1 MKPGTIVY
9 KQSLKTSFES
19 KAYKL
24 VYTGKSKSGKE
35 IVFRYPAESDL
46 QMLCD
51 YINTLSKEQTFII
64 FQGEQVSLEE
74 EKIYL
79 DSQLKA
85 ISENKSVQLLAFFE
99 GKLVGNTQINLQSKA
114 TKHIGVFGI
123 SLAKEFRGEGIG
135 TLLMEKLIEEAKQ
148 HLENLKI
155 ITLECF
161 GNNEIAR
168 KLYEKMGFIKFGNLP
183 KGILYRGTPVD
194 HIYMF
199 KEV

>member
-9 KQSLKTSFES
+9 Q
-19 KAYKL
+19 
-24 VYTGKSKSGKE
+24 GKSKSGKDLM
-35 IVFRYPAESDL
+35 FRYPIDKDL
-46 QMLCD
+46 QMLRN
-51 YINTLSKEQTFII
+51 YINTLSREKTFII

-74 EKIYL
+74 ERKYL

-85 ISENKSVQLLAFFE
+85 IIEDRAVQLLAFSE
-99 GKLVGNTQINLQSKA
+99 EILVGNTQINLQTKA
-114 TKHIGVFGI
+114 IKHIGVFGI

-148 HLENLKI
+148 HLKGLKI

-161 GNNEIAR
+161 GNNKIAK
-168 KLYEKMGFIKFGNLP
+168 KLYEKMGFIKYGNLP
-183 KGILYRGTPVD
+183 KGIIYKDTPVD

-199 KEV
+199 KEI

>member
-9 KQSLKTSFES
+9 Q
-19 KAYKL
+19 
-24 VYTGKSKSGKE
+24 GKSKSGRE
-35 IVFRYPAESDL
+35 IIFRYPTENDL
-46 QMLCD
+46 HMLRD
-51 YINTLSKEQTFII
+51 YINTLSKERTFII

-85 ISENKSVQLLAFFE
+85 ITKDKAVQLLAFSE
-99 GKLVGNTQINLQSKA
+99 GQLVGNTQINLQSKA

-135 TLLMEKLIEEAKQ
+135 TLLMEKLIKEAKK
-148 HLENLKI
+148 HLNGLKI
-155 ITLECF
+155 ITLELF
-161 GNNEIAR
+161 GNNEIASR
-168 KLYEKMGFIKFGNLP
+168 LYENMGFIEFGNLP
-183 KGILYRGTPVD
+183 KGIIYRDTPVD